1 MKHRI
6 AFPAFFALA
15 IVLAFL
21 LPGFA
26 PAQAARIKE
35 LVEIQGVRSNPLV
48 GYGLVVGLAQSGDTR
63 RSAFTAQS
71 LSSLLKRMG
80 LNIKPDKLDVTNTA
94 AVMVTSELEPF
105 QSTGDRADV
114 LVSALGNARS
124 LEGGTLLMTPLKGAD
139 GNVYALAQGPII
151 VGGFDHGNKSSGLRR
166 NVPTVGR
173 IPQGAM
179 IEKTVRAEFVRD
191 GKILLSLKESDFT
204 TANRI
209 AGKINEALGGERAQ
223 AVNSG
228 TIFVEANGGEEN
240 LSPVALLAKIEA
252 LDVIPDHPARIVVNE
267 RTGTVVVGGNVTLG
281 PAAVAH
287 GNLDVAIQTAKEV
300 SQPAALS
307 YGNTE
312 KMENETFQVEEGSNA
327 LTVVPQT
334 TTVDDLVKALNA
346 IGASPR
352 DLIAILQA
360 LKATG
365 ALNGEL
371 KVL

>member
-1 MKHRI
+1 MKTKTLS
-6 AFPAFFALA
+6 APFLLFA

-105 QSTGDRADV
+105 QATGDRMDV

-151 VGGFDHGNKSSGLRR
+151 VGGFDHGRGSSNLKR

-179 IEKTVRAEFVRD
+179 IEKTVNTTFVNS

-204 TANRI
+204 TADRI
-209 AGKINEALGGERAQ
+209 AGAINEALG
-223 AVNSG
+223 
-228 TIFVEANGGEEN
+228 
-240 LSPVALLAKIEA
+240 
-252 LDVIPDHPARIVVNE
+252 
-267 RTGTVVVGGNVTLG
+267 
-281 PAAVAH
+281 
-287 GNLDVAIQTAKEV
+287 
-300 SQPAALS
+300 
-307 YGNTE
+307 
-312 KMENETFQVEEGSNA
+312 
-327 LTVVPQT
+327 
-334 TTVDDLVKALNA
+334 
-346 IGASPR
+346 
-352 DLIAILQA
+352 
-360 LKATG
+360 
-365 ALNGEL
+365 
-371 KVL
+371 